1 MSSLQQFLV
10 FILDPAIYI
19 KWSMV
24 RIPLPF
30 IQCFLLLKHATT
42 LPSIERRVRI
52 IASLNSLLLYLLCWQ
67 LFLLILIIEI
77 WW

>member
-1 MSSLQQFLV
+1 
-10 FILDPAIYI
+10 
-19 KWSMV
+19 MV

-30 IQCFLLLKHATT
+30 IQCSLLLKHATT

>member
-1 MSSLQQFLV
+1 MGSLQEFLV

-24 RIPLPF
+24 GIPLPF
-30 IQCFLLLKHATT
+30 IQRSLLLKHATT
-42 LPSIERRVRI
+42 LPPIKRRVRI